1 MHQMN
6 APSHDR
12 VRQNDGV
19 EAPAPPAIERASVRL
34 VRGLRGAPLSAKAL
48 AFAALRLVHGELDI
62 TLPDGRT
69 LRFGAGAGPHA
80 HIIVRDWRFARRALA
95 GGDVGLAESYMAEE
109 WDTPD
114 LSAVLEL
121 FAMNFDALGEVARG
135 NPVVKA
141 VNGVRHMLNA
151 NTKTG
156 SKRNILAHYDLGNAF
171 YARWLDATMTYSSA
185 RFTGPGQSLEEG
197 QIAKYQGIADQLQLR
212 PDQHVLEI
220 GSGWGGFAE
229 YAAKTRGA
237 KVTGVTISD
246 AQYEFARKRIFEA
259 GLAERVDFRLMD
271 YRDIDGR
278 YDGVASIEMFEAV
291 GERYWP
297 VYFQKIHDV
306 LAPGKRAALQII
318 TIDDSMFQ
326 RYRRRADFIQRYV
339 FPGGMLP
346 SIPRL
351 RQETAAAGL
360 AWDQSVTFG
369 HAYAQTLSEW
379 AKRFL
384 TAWRDIKGQ
393 GFDERFRRLWTFYLS
408 YCEAGFRTGRIDVG
422 QFALVRSG

>member
-1 MHQMN
+1 MLRSYDRMHQMT
-6 APSHDR
+6 APSHDG
-12 VRQNDGV
+12 VTQNDGA
-19 EAPAPPAIERASVRL
+19 EAPIPVAIERACARL
-34 VRGLRGAPLSAKAL
+34 VRGLKGAPLSAKAL

-171 YARWLDATMTYSSA
+171 YARWLDPTMTYSSA

-197 QIAKYQGIADQLQLR
+197 QIAKYQGIADQLQLQ

-229 YAAKTRGA
+229 FAAKTRGA

-271 YRDIDGR
+271 YRDIKGH
-278 YDGVASIEMFEAV
+278 Y
-291 GERYWP
+291 
-297 VYFQKIHDV
+297 
-306 LAPGKRAALQII
+306 
-318 TIDDSMFQ
+318 
-326 RYRRRADFIQRYV
+326 DFIQRYV

-422 QFALVRSG
+422 QFAFVRSG